1 VESWLAK
8 LLFKFTYVALV
19 AVLAAAGLGAPISED
34 LVLLLSGALAAQGV
48 TDFWPTVVVGYLG
61 VLVGDVLIHQWGARM
76 GQRAYS
82 SKLVQRA
89 LSPERQEKLR
99 EHFARH
105 GMLTVVV
112 GRHTPGLRAPIF
124 FLAGASGVPLWKF
137 LIADALSAVV
147 TVPIVTTLGYKF
159 AQHLPEVRARMHHL
173 QWLAGGAVA
182 LVVLIWLGVRHL
194 RARARS
200 SR

>member
-1 VESWLAK
+1 MESWLAK

-19 AVLAAAGLGAPISED
+19 AVLVAAGLGAPISED

-112 GRHTPGLRAPIF
+112 GRHTPGLRCQ
-124 FLAGASGVPLWKF
+124 PLHCWN
-137 LIADALSAVV
+137 
-147 TVPIVTTLGYKF
+147 
-159 AQHLPEVRARMHHL
+159 
-173 QWLAGGAVA
+173 
-182 LVVLIWLGVRHL
+182 
-194 RARARS
+194 
-200 SR
+200 

>member
-1 VESWLAK
+1 VESWLGK
-8 LLFKFTYVALV
+8 LLFKFTYIALV
-19 AVLAAAGLGAPISED
+19 AVLAAAGLGVPISED
-34 LVLLLSGALAAQGV
+34 LVLLLSGALAAEGV
-48 TDFWPTVVVGYLG
+48 TDFWPTLVVGYVG
-61 VLVGDVLIHQWGARM
+61 VLIGDVLIHQWGARM

-105 GMLTVVV
+105 GVLTVVV

-137 LIADALSAVV
+137 IIADALSAVV
-147 TVPIVTTLGYKF
+147 TVPFVTTLGYKF
-159 AQHLPEVRARMHHL
+159 AQHLPEVRARLHHVE
-173 QWLAGGAVA
+173 WLAAGAVA
-182 LVVLIWLGVRHL
+182 FAALVWLGVRHL